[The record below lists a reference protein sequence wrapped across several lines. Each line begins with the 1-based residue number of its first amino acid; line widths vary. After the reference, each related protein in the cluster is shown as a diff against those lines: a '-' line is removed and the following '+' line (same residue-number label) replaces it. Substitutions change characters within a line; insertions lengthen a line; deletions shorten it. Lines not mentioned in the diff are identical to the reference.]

1 MRSEKRQ
8 SLSRQSNSPVVLAEG
23 FYQSTP
29 RVDADIGPLTLFH
42 PPAANYLST
51 LPSEPALQGL
61 PVHQNL
67 PGNLQ
72 SHVSDFFQQ
81 ISMATSPEDV
91 MESESLPF
99 ASRRR
104 RYPVTGP
111 AEHQHT
117 PHLPKLARITKLQA
131 RNKTPYHTKVMA
143 EGERRRR
150 RRSRESE
157 TTSTGTTDATA
168 AEEEVARQTPLAG
181 KLSKLELDG
190 GKALY
195 ENMDISPQ
203 VQQKYA
209 PILTIEYLF
218 VNSP

>member
-1 MRSEKRQ
+1 M
-8 SLSRQSNSPVVLAEG
+8 VLAEG

-42 PPAANYLST
+42 PPHYHPNSMV
-51 LPSEPALQGL
+51 P
-61 PVHQNL
+61 QNL
-67 PGNLQ
+67 AGNLQ
-72 SHVSDFFQQ
+72 SHVTDFFQQ

-104 RYPVTGP
+104 RYPVTQT
-111 AEHQHT
+111 EQHT

-150 RRSRESE
+150 KTRSGGSSSGESK
-157 TTSTGTTDATA
+157 AT
-168 AEEEVARQTPLAG
+168 EEVRQTPLSG
-181 KLSKLELDG
+181 KLSSLTLDLESD
-190 GKALY
+190 KPLY
-195 ENMDISPQ
+195 ENMDTSIPTQ
-203 VQQKYA
+203 HK
-209 PILTIEYLF
+209 
-218 VNSP
+218 